1 LNEMLEHEPAMQRV
15 FGSELVGTRLP
26 RQNSHLWEGTAA
38 VCTVAVICGERL
50 LQSKSQRV
58 SSLSALKE
66 PAQNAH
72 ICPRTT
78 CSTLHSARIIV
89 TRSPAQPC
97 NRASWRRSW
106 RSSWDT
112 RLEWLGHLRLPCPLR
127 PCLIKGGHDM
137 CTRVPDVDA
146 LALKPWEQS
155 GVHHWE
161 NLGAKWAGVICRSRD
176 GAKDERCARA
186 SANEVERLR
195 GMADKIKRY
204 LPTL

>member
-1 LNEMLEHEPAMQRV
+1 MRTYVPGQH
-15 FGSELVGTRLP
+15 
-26 RQNSHLWEGTAA
+26 A
-38 VCTVAVICGERL
+38 VQLYSTF
-50 LQSKSQRV
+50 
-58 SSLSALKE
+58 
-66 PAQNAH
+66 
-72 ICPRTT
+72 RTHY
-78 CSTLHSARIIV
+78 CH
-89 TRSPAQPC
+89 SPAQPC

-146 LALKPWEQS
+146 LALKPWEHS

-161 NLGAKWAGVICRSRD
+161 DLGAKWAGVICRSRD

-186 SANEVERLR
+186 SANEVERDGR
-195 GMADKIKRY
+195 
-204 LPTL
+204 